1 MYACTYCISACVYVD
16 TYIHLWLCIDS
27 TIQGSHWVYNN
38 ATNIT
43 LSSVLRNALRCD
55 VSPVKLRATIAHQ
68 APAPRVRQVHRNKM
82 CPIGVVLFTT
92 SKYTHTYSYLYC
104 LYFYTY
110 VWSNVN
116 IYIYMSYECMSV
128 CLAGRLSGS
137 AVRLSVWLAVYL
149 SVWTYACAAC
159 MHVAWIWMDGW
170 MDGWIYGS
178 MDLWW
183 SMDLWIYGSMDLWIY
198 VSMYLCMDVSIY
210 VSNVSNVSMYLM
222 YLCIY
227 VSMYLCTYVSMY
239 GCIYVSMYLCIYV
252 SMYLCIYV
260 SMYLCIYVSM
270 YGCMDVLYIKI
281 CFTRL
286 REPVKSRHH
295 LPHHS
300 AIAAFIIMVSGPS
313 LGQEDQQ

>member
-116 IYIYMSYECMSV
+116 IYIYVVWVYVCLSGWPSVWLRCAIV
-128 CLAGRLSGS
+128 CLAGC
-137 AVRLSVWLAVYL
+137 LSVCLDV
-149 SVWTYACAAC
+149 CMCC
-159 MHVAWIWMDGW
+159 MHACCMDLWMDGW

-198 VSMYLCMDVSIY
+198 VSMYGCI
-210 VSNVSNVSMYLM
+210 
-222 YLCIY
+222 YLCI
-227 VSMYLCTYVSMY
+227 
-239 GCIYVSMYLCIYV
+239 
-252 SMYLCIYV
+252 
-260 SMYLCIYVSM
+260 
-270 YGCMDVLYIKI
+270 
-281 CFTRL
+281 
-286 REPVKSRHH
+286 
-295 LPHHS
+295 
-300 AIAAFIIMVSGPS
+300 
-313 LGQEDQQ
+313 